1 MDRKHS
7 LDFKG
12 ITNVA
17 HHGSV
22 FILVRHTQDLCRK
35 IRRVADALDHF
46 TPALF
51 FRTVTPVLVTI
62 GILAVMAL
70 VVAVIYE
77 RVSVFLLVMRCI
89 DD

>member
-1 MDRKHS
+1 MNRKHS

-22 FILVRHTQDLCRK
+22 FSFVRHTQDLFRK
-35 IRRVADALDHF
+35 LRRLDHC
-46 TPALF
+46 TSAL

-62 GILAVMAL
+62 GILAVTVM

-77 RVSVFLLVMRCI
+77 RLSVFLLVLRSI